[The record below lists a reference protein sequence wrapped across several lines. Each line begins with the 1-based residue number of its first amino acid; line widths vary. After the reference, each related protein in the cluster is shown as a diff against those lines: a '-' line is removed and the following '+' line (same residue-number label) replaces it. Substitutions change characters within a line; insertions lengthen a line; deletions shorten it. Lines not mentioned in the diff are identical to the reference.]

1 MMEVTNRTVNLWLD
15 MAEMMLECGAE
26 IYRIEDTLNRVG
38 TAWGA
43 KRMEVFVITSSIVV
57 TAEGDGW
64 QYTSTRRMRGPSG
77 SDFTRLEDLN
87 ALARRVCREPID
99 DDSFQKQ
106 LESIAGTKPRFSKT
120 LLGST
125 FAALSFALFFGGSW
139 LDSVFAGLF
148 GILVMLLS
156 DLCAR
161 RRLNRFSSYF
171 FVSVFTGVLIC
182 LLSRVIVTLKPDK
195 IIVGVI
201 MLTIP
206 GIATTNSMRDML
218 TGDTLSG
225 TLRLVQS
232 LLETLVLAGSY
243 TFAVWLTKSGV
254 HYSNAVDGLGQ
265 IIPAA
270 AGSVAFAMLFNCR
283 TRYILFAIAGGAVS
297 WGLYLLAETHLGL
310 DVFGSSLFSA
320 LIGSLLAE
328 ICARLFKA
336 PATLFLIPF
345 VVPLIPGSSLFYAF
359 CTLLE
364 EAANPFAL
372 NTIKAVLGIAIGT
385 GIIASLFSLQ
395 LTRKR

>member
-1 MMEVTNRTVNLWLD
+1 VEITNRTVNLWLD

-26 IYRIEDTLNRVG
+26 IYRIEDTINRVG
-38 TAWGA
+38 TACGA

-64 QYTSTRRMRGPSG
+64 QYTSTRRLRSPSG

-87 ALARRVCREPID
+87 ALARRVCAQPLD
-99 DDSFQKQ
+99 DDAFRGELNRIEAK
-106 LESIAGTKPRFSKT
+106 KPAFIKT
-120 LLGST
+120 LLGGA
-125 FAALSFALFFGGSW
+125 FAALSFTLFFGGSVPDA
-139 LDSVFAGLF
+139 LFAGLF
-148 GILVMLLS
+148 GLVVVKMGDMGSRL
-156 DLCAR
+156 
-161 RRLNRFSSYF
+161 RLNRFSLYF

-182 LLSRVIVTLKPDK
+182 LLSKLITTLKPDK

-201 MLTIP
+201 MITIP

-232 LLETLVLAGSY
+232 LLEALVLAGSY

-254 HYSNAVDGLGQ
+254 HYQSAIDGLSQ
-265 IIPAA
+265 ILPAVG
-270 AGSVAFAMLFNCR
+270 GSVAFALLFNCR
-283 TRYILFAIAGGAVS
+283 TRYVLFAIAGGAIS
-297 WGLYLLAETHLGL
+297 WGLYLIAESRFGL
-310 DVFGSSLFSA
+310 DVFGSSLVSA

-328 ICARLFKA
+328 ICARRFKA

-359 CTLLE
+359 SSLLG

-385 GIIASLFSLQ
+385 GIIASLFSIKLI
-395 LTRKR
+395 RKR